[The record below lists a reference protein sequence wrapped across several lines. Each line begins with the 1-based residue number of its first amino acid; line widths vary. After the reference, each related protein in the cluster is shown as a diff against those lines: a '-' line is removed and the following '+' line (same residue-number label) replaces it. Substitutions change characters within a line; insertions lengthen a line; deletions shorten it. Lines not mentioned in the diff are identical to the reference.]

1 MIRYSAFSQK
11 GATKKNNEDR
21 VMVENRIINNNTQ
34 SGFSNNSLIAIV
46 CDGVGSTKGGAFAA
60 ELIAK
65 SFLNFDI
72 NTCSPLTVS
81 RHLHKVNSSVIEQQK
96 KNESVNDMASTVAG
110 IIVKDGRYLSF
121 NLGDTRI
128 YKYHEGKL
136 SLITK
141 DHITTIPYNFFNS
154 NKTAITRYIGGTG
167 CFCYPSLK
175 VGIVEMDSSIL
186 LCSDGIY
193 KHISNTE
200 LERILKNNDSLEQKE
215 KAILKRSLQNG
226 STDDMSLVLIDCKA

>member
-21 VMVENRIINNNTQ
+21 VMVENRIINDNTQ

-81 RHLHKVNSSVIEQQK
+81 RHLHKVNRFVIEQQK

-110 IIVKDGRYLSF
+110 IIVKGGRYLLF

-128 YKYHEGKL
+128 YKYHKGKL

-141 DHITTIPYNFFNS
+141 DHITTIPCNCFNS
-154 NKTAITRYIGGTG
+154 NKTAITSYIGGTG
-167 CFCYPSLK
+167 LSCYPSLK
-175 VGIVEMDSSIL
+175 TGIAETDSTIL
-186 LCSDGIY
+186 LCSDGVY
-193 KHISNTE
+193 KHISNDE
-200 LERILKNNDSLEQKE
+200 LETILKSNNSLQKKE

-226 STDDMSLVLIDCKA
+226 STDDMSLILISNAS